1 MRLRA
6 HSMAVKSA
14 SNKQP
19 QGVPGHVQF
28 FAWSPLIF
36 GLLLTDRAK
45 ASISL
50 GEQMS
55 NTEQLAAKNGD
66 SDAVAKDAGGP
77 QLPLK
82 YLFSNFLLSEYF
94 FLS

>member
-1 MRLRA
+1 
-6 HSMAVKSA
+6 
-14 SNKQP
+14 
-19 QGVPGHVQF
+19 
-28 FAWSPLIF
+28 
-36 GLLLTDRAK
+36 
-45 ASISL
+45 
-50 GEQMS
+50 MS